1 VAVAAEDTTAG
12 ARCAPWLYQRLEEFG
27 EAAAIV
33 HRGAPITYRALLA
46 RAASFDAELAAR
58 GIGPGCVVLLEGSYS
73 EGAVA
78 LLLALLR
85 RGAIC
90 VPLTPQAA
98 VQREAFAKI
107 AEVAFRYRFDNDGPG
122 GAERCAFEA
131 LPGGQ
136 PSLAS
141 PLLQRLASLGHPG
154 LVLFS
159 SGSTGRPKAVLHDCA
174 VLLEKFHKPG
184 QRKTTLSFLLF
195 DHIGGIDT
203 LFNTLANGGTLVTT
217 PARDPDTVC
226 AAIAAHRVH
235 TLPASPTFLNLLLLS
250 EAHQRHDLS
259 SLRVLAYGT
268 EPMPE
273 PVLARLH
280 AALPF
285 AKLVQTYGLSELGVL
300 RTRSR
305 GESLWLQFSG
315 DGFATQVRDGV
326 LWVKARTA
334 MLGYLNAPDLF
345 DAEGWLNTEDAV
357 EVDGEWLR
365 VLGRVSDLINVGGR
379 KVYPAEVE
387 AVLLQ
392 LPNVRDV
399 AVFGEKNPLTGQ
411 AVSARFNLL
420 EPEPL
425 DAFKKRL
432 RAFCKDKLP
441 SYKVPARIELTDREQ
456 FNARLKKLRRTDG
469 GTAL

>member
-1 VAVAAEDTTAG
+1 MAS
-12 ARCAPWLYQRLEEFG
+12 FG
-27 EAAAIV
+27 EATALI
-33 HRGAPITYRALLA
+33 HRGAPISYRALLS
-46 RAASFDAELAAR
+46 RAASLDEELSR
-58 GIGPGCVVLLEGSYS
+58 QGIGPGCVVLLEGSYS

-78 LLLALLR
+78 LLLSLLW

-90 VPLTPQAA
+90 VPLTPNAA
-98 VQREAFAKI
+98 VQREAFAEI
-107 AEVAFRYRFDNDGPG
+107 AEVAFRYRFDDEG
-122 GAERCAFEA
+122 GAERCAFER

-136 PSLAS
+136 PPLRS
-141 PLLQRLASLGHPG
+141 PLLQRLAVLGHPG

-159 SGSTGRPKAVLHDCA
+159 SGSTGKPKAVLHDAA
-174 VLLEKFHKPG
+174 VLLSKFEKPT

-195 DHIGGIDT
+195 DHIGGLDT
-203 LFNTLANGGTLVTT
+203 LFNTLVNGGTLVTT
-217 PARDPDTVC
+217 PARDPDAVC
-226 AAIAAHRVH
+226 AAIAAHQVH
-235 TLPASPTFLNLLLLS
+235 TLPVSPSFLNLLLLS
-250 EAHQRHDLS
+250 EAHLRHDLS
-259 SLRVLAYGT
+259 SLRVIAYGT
-268 EPMPE
+268 EPMPA
-273 PVLARLH
+273 PVLARLAEVLP
-280 AALPF
+280 AAH
-285 AKLVQTYGLSELGVL
+285 LVQTYGLSELGVL

-305 GESLWLQFSG
+305 GNSLWLQFSG
-315 DGFATQVRDGV
+315 DGFQTQVREGV

-345 DAEGWLNTEDAV
+345 DEDGWLNTEDAV

-392 LPNVRDV
+392 CPNVRDV
-399 AVFGEKNPLTGQ
+399 AVSGEKNAITGQ
-411 AVSARFNLL
+411 AVAACFNLI

-441 SYKVPARIELTDREQ
+441 PYKMPARIELTDAEQ
-456 FNARLKKLRRTDG
+456 FNARYKKMRRLG
-469 GTAL
+469 AKEAS

>member
-1 VAVAAEDTTAG
+1 MTAMGAAAE
-12 ARCAPWLYQRLEEFG
+12 ARCAPWLWPRLESFG
-27 EAAAIV
+27 DAPAIV
-33 HRGAPITYRALLA
+33 HRGAPISYRALVA
-46 RAASFDAELAAR
+46 RTAAFDPELSAR

-98 VQREAFAKI
+98 VQREAFAQI

-122 GAERCAFEA
+122 GAERCTFESQ
-131 LPGGQ
+131 PGGQ
-136 PSLAS
+136 PPLAS
-141 PLLQRLASLGHPG
+141 PLLRRLAALGHPG

-159 SGSTGRPKAVLHDCA
+159 SGSAGKPKAVLHDCA
-174 VLLEKFHKPG
+174 ALLEKFHRPG

-203 LFNTLANGGTLVTT
+203 LFNTLSNGGTLVTT
-217 PARDPDTVC
+217 PARDPDAVC

-250 EAHQRHDLS
+250 EAHRRHDLS

-268 EPMPE
+268 EPMPA
-273 PVLARLH
+273 PVLARLRQ
-280 AALPF
+280 ALPE

-345 DAEGWLNTEDAV
+345 DADGWLNTEDAV

-365 VLGRVSDLINVGGR
+365 ILGRVSDLINVGGR

-387 AVLLQ
+387 TVLLQ
-392 LPNVRDV
+392 CPNVRDV
-399 AVFGEKNPLTGQ
+399 AVCGEKNALTGQ
-411 AVSARFNLL
+411 VVSARFNLVD
-420 EPEPL
+420 PEPL

-432 RAFCKDKLP
+432 RAFCRDKLP
-441 SYKVPARIELTDREQ
+441 PYKVPARIELTDREL
-456 FNARLKKLRRTDG
+456 FSARLKKLRRPDPG
-469 GTAL
+469 GAR